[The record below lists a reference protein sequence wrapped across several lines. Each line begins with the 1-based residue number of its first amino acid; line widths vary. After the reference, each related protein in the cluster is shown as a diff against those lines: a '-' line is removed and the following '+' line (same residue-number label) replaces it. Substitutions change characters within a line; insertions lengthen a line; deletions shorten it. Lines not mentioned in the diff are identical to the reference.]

1 MSKTPYLI
9 YGVEFHRRMCVCGVK
24 LGEGG
29 RLAWGGRIWSPAALP
44 CKKMERRRRG
54 RLRHQEEALAAH
66 VAELKTDLSA
76 CKDSR
81 AAAKLAR

>member
-1 MSKTPYLI
+1 
-9 YGVEFHRRMCVCGVK
+9 
-24 LGEGG
+24 
-29 RLAWGGRIWSPAALP
+29 
-44 CKKMERRRRG
+44 MERRRRG

-81 AAAKLAR
+81 AAAKLASSLGRIKSPEEYARDRQKVLQSLIQV